1 MKLSLNQ
8 ILDKIPKHIYGKDW
22 TYSLTINYES
32 IVVSYYKHKF
42 LESDVRNLVEDY
54 KIKTFNLTLCKG
66 TTQIVFH
73 SGGVA
78 YEYYSKYISLNNTL
92 HEFKFTDDI
101 CERIFDINE
110 KYIAFSK
117 SIKDAYSGL
126 KFF

>member
-22 TYSLTINYES
+22 TYSLTINYEQ
-32 IVVSYYKHKF
+32 IVAGYSKREFY
-42 LESDVRNLVEDY
+42 ESDVRNLVENY
-54 KIKTFNLTLCKG
+54 KIKTFNLTLWKG
-66 TTQIVFH
+66 TSQIVFH
-73 SGGVA
+73 KGGVA
-78 YEYYSKYISLNNTL
+78 YDYGSKYISLNNPS
-92 HEFKFTDDI
+92 HEFKYTDDI

>member
-22 TYSLTINYES
+22 TYSLTINYEH
-32 IVVSYYKHKF
+32 IVPSYNNREFY
-42 LESDVRNLVEDY
+42 ESDVRNLVEDY

-66 TTQIVFH
+66 TSRIVFH
-73 SGGVA
+73 TGGVA
-78 YEYYSKYISLNNTL
+78 YDYCSKYITLNNAS
-92 HEFKFTDDI
+92 HEFKYTDDI

-110 KYIAFSK
+110 KYIAFSE